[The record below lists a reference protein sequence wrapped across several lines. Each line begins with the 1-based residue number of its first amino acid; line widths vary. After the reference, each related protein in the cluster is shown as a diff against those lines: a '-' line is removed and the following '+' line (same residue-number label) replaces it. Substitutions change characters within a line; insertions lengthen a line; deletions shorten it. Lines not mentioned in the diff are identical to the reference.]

1 MKINV
6 TAEHIRKGKKD
17 DCDFC
22 PIALAIAEKVKT
34 SAEVFT
40 TWVRIYKYE
49 VYDLPKSAIT
59 FISRFDKRGGK
70 KTAKPFSFI
79 LKGLTVAT
87 ILFLALF
94 ASSAKADTIS
104 YTVVGDGVTASFQL
118 PTTTTI
124 AAGNYDPG
132 FGFIITPI
140 NLIINGKKSS
150 DFLTFY
156 TTAGFGGLG
165 AFYDDGTQ
173 DDFNFAG
180 SQLFSGPVN
189 NPTFLLGT
197 FQLFDFDTLIDPSL
211 TAEPTATP
219 EPFLPLLAL
228 ALVPLVF
235 KRR

>member
-17 DCDFC
+17 DCYFC

-40 TWVRIYKYE
+40 TQVRIYKYE
-49 VYDLPKSAIT
+49 VYDLPKSATT

-79 LKGLTVAT
+79 LKGLTAAA
-87 ILFLALF
+87 LFLALF
-94 ASSAKADTIS
+94 TSSAKADTIS

-118 PTTTTI
+118 PATTTI

-132 FGFIITPI
+132 FGFIITPT
-140 NLIINGKKSS
+140 NLIINGKKSN
-150 DFLTFY
+150 DFLAFY
-156 TTAGFGGLG
+156 TTFGEGGLG

-173 DDFNFAG
+173 DDFDLIG

-197 FQLFDFDTLIDPSL
+197 FQLFNADNFIDPTV
-211 TAEPTATP
+211 TATPTATP

-228 ALVPLVF
+228 GLVPLAF